1 MKLSTKGRYAVRLM
15 LGLTLHQGD
24 KPVLLREV
32 ARRQEISSRYLE
44 QLILN
49 LKTAGLVKSIRGAKG
64 GFILGRPAED
74 ITLLEIFKASE
85 GSLSIVE
92 CLEDMSFCK
101 RSKTCVSRDLWLEM
115 KKAMEEILNH
125 RTLAKLAQQQRSKK
139 ADGQSLLYNI

>member
-15 LGLTLHQGD
+15 LDLTLNQGD
-24 KPVLLREV
+24 RPVLLREV

-49 LKTAGLVKSIRGAKG
+49 LKTAGLVKSLRGAKG

-92 CLEDMSFCK
+92 CLDDMSFCK
-101 RSKTCVSRDLWLEM
+101 RSKVCASRDLWLEM
-115 KKAMEEILNH
+115 KKAMEEILN
-125 RTLAKLAQQQRSKK
+125 RWTLVKLAEQQRRKK
-139 ADGQSLLYNI
+139 GDIQSLLYNI

>member
-15 LGLTLHQGD
+15 LDLTLHQGD

-49 LKTAGLVKSIRGAKG
+49 LKVAGLVKSIRGAKG

-101 RSKTCVSRDLWLEM
+101 RSKMCVSRDLWLEM
-115 KKAMEEILNH
+115 KKAMEEILN
-125 RTLAKLAQQQRSKK
+125 RWTLVKLAEQQRHKK
-139 ADGQSLLYNI
+139 VDGQSLLYNI

>member
-15 LGLTLHQGD
+15 LDLTLNQSD

-32 ARRQEISSRYLE
+32 ARRQEISFRYLE
-44 QLILN
+44 QLVLN

-64 GFILGRPAED
+64 GFILGRPAES

-92 CLEDMSFCK
+92 CLEDASFCG
-101 RSKTCVSRDLWLEM
+101 RSKTCASRDLWLEM
-115 KKAMEEILNH
+115 KKAMEEILN
-125 RTLAKLAQQQRSKK
+125 RWTLVKLAEQQRGKK
-139 ADGQSLLYNI
+139 ASSQSLLYNI

>member
-15 LGLTLHQGD
+15 IDLALQPGD

-92 CLEDMSFCK
+92 CLEDVSFCK
-101 RSKTCVSRDLWLEM
+101 RCKMCVSRDLWLEM
-115 KKAMEEILNH
+115 KESMEEILN
-125 RTLAKLAQQQRSKK
+125 RWTLAKLAEQQRSKK
-139 ADGQSLLYNI
+139 VDGQSLLYNI

>member
-15 LGLTLHQGD
+15 LDLTLNQGD

-64 GFILGRPAED
+64 GFILGRPAEE

-92 CLEDMSFCK
+92 CLEDISFCK

-115 KKAMEEILNH
+115 KKAMEEILN
-125 RTLAKLAQQQRSKK
+125 RWTLVQLAERQRSKNGAK
-139 ADGQSLLYNI
+139 QPLLYNI

>member
-15 LGLTLHQGD
+15 LDLTLSQGD

-101 RSKTCVSRDLWLEM
+101 RSKMCASRDLWLKM
-115 KKAMEEILNH
+115 KEAMEEILN
-125 RTLAKLAQQQRSKK
+125 RWTLVKLAEQQRSKK
-139 ADGQSLLYNI
+139 GDGLSLLYNI